1 MMKESVISVTAE
13 TFDSEVRQAEAA
25 LVDFWGPRCAP
36 CLALM
41 PHVEK
46 LAEAYSERIRVL
58 KVNAQENRQLCIQL
72 KVMSLPT
79 FIFFANGQ
87 EVGRISGEIKADELR
102 SWVDEKLLQVNRTCE
117 PKGDRE
123 EWS

>member
-1 MMKESVISVTAE
+1 MIAVAIE
-13 TFDSEVRQAEAA
+13 TFDNEVRQAGQVV

-46 LAEAYSERIRVL
+46 LAEQYSGRMKVL
-58 KVNAQENRQLCIQL
+58 KVNARENRQLCLQL

-79 FIFFANGQ
+79 FIFFANGR
-87 EVGRISGEIKADELR
+87 ELGRLTGEISADKLQ
-102 SWVDEKLLQVNRTCE
+102 SWVDEKLSQMSV
-117 PKGDRE
+117 
-123 EWS
+123 